1 MNWVDYLIIISWS
14 VSLFLGWRIGL
25 YGAVF
30 TAGGLALGVVAATTL
45 ADKVAEIVIEIG
57 ILGLSTDP
65 SSTVAIGVAYGGIIL
80 LSLLTSQILRM
91 VIRGLMKMVFL
102 GWVDRVGG
110 LALGLFMGTLMSIA
124 VVGGLAR
131 VAGELTPEGLRDILQ
146 IDELSPVQG
155 RLHSDLAESN
165 LTPVLLDIQE
175 MVPGSA
181 FSLIPEDLKDDLEIL
196 RDSLGGETSG
206 E

>member
-1 MNWVDYLIIISWS
+1 LNWVDYLIIISWS

-30 TAGGLALGVVAATTL
+30 TAGGLALGVVAASTL

-57 ILGLSTDP
+57 ILDLSTDP
-65 SSTVAIGVAYGGIIL
+65 SSTVAIGVVYCGIIL
-80 LSLLTSQILRM
+80 AALLTSQILRM
-91 VIRGLMKMVFL
+91 VIRGLMKMVLL

-110 LALGLFMGTLMSIA
+110 LALGLFIGTLMSIA

-131 VAGELTPEGLRDILQ
+131 VAGELTPEGLRGVLQ
-146 IDELSPVQG
+146 IDEISSAQG
-155 RLHSDLAESN
+155 RLYSDLAEST

-181 FSLIPEDLKDDLEIL
+181 FGLIPEDLEHDLEIL
-196 RDSLGGETSG
+196 RNSLGGDTSV